1 MEMEKFKQIHC
12 VQTARIK
19 GCRWMEQLMGLG
31 RHLLRHRS
39 IQGSNLEMDIP
50 MVQAINS

>member
-1 MEMEKFKQIHC
+1 METEKFKQIHC

-19 GCRWMEQLMGLG
+19 GCRWNQQHMELS